1 MALKKLA
8 IVGALGVL
16 VLASG
21 SWAGAGQT
29 STRSSETERA
39 FAALSGASR
48 CSTAVTQASLKCLK
62 SELIKVQKALNC
74 LRTVGVS
81 AYGENPSGGTFGY
94 VWRDPTAT
102 PTEFLTTGLDYD
114 NSNSADYQFYVSRC

>member
-1 MALKKLA
+1 LKKLA

-29 STRSSETERA
+29 STRSSNTDRA

-81 AYGENPSGGTFGY
+81 SYGDASGGTFGY
-94 VWRDPTAT
+94 VWRDSTSNP
-102 PTEFLTTGLDYD
+102 PEFLTSALDYD
-114 NSNSADYQFYVSRC
+114 NRNTADYQFYVSRC

>member
-1 MALKKLA
+1 M
-8 IVGALGVL
+8 GALGVL

-29 STRSSETERA
+29 STSRSSKTETA
-39 FAALSGASR
+39 FAALGGASR

-62 SELIKVQKALNC
+62 SELVKVQKALNC

-81 AYGENPSGGTFGY
+81 SYGENPNGGTFGY

-102 PTEFLTTGLDYD
+102 PTEFLSTALDYD
-114 NSNSADYQFYVSRC
+114 NSKNADYQFYVSRC